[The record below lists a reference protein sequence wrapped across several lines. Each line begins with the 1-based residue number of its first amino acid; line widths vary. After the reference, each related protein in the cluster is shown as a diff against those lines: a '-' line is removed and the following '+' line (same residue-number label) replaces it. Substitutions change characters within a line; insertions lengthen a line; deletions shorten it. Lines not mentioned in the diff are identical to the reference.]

1 MLAEGVFFLSIYQ
14 NMMIYGYRYRR
25 SLVMLSCKTLRA
37 GILASALLLV
47 SGLVTELLTGY
58 GLLPTVSGSYL
69 GFFLAVAAVLTL
81 LGLFLISLLP
91 AVARRLAE
99 CER

>member
-1 MLAEGVFFLSIYQ
+1 
-14 NMMIYGYRYRR
+14 
-25 SLVMLSCKTLRA
+25 MLSCKTLRA

-47 SGLVTELLTGY
+47 SGLVTEFLTGY

-69 GFFLAVAAVLTL
+69 GLFLAVGAVLTL

>member
-1 MLAEGVFFLSIYQ
+1 MLAEGVFFLFIYQ
-14 NMMIYGYRYRR
+14 NMMIYRYRYRR

-58 GLLPTVSGSYL
+58 GLLPRSR
-69 GFFLAVAAVLTL
+69 AAT
-81 LGLFLISLLP
+81 SASSSP
-91 AVARRLAE
+91 
-99 CER
+99 

>member
-1 MLAEGVFFLSIYQ
+1 
-14 NMMIYGYRYRR
+14 
-25 SLVMLSCKTLRA
+25 
-37 GILASALLLV
+37 V

>member
-1 MLAEGVFFLSIYQ
+1 
-14 NMMIYGYRYRR
+14 
-25 SLVMLSCKTLRA
+25 MLSCNTLRA

-58 GLLPTVSGSYL
+58 GLLPAVSGSYL
-69 GFFLAVAAVLTL
+69 GFFLAVGAVLL
-81 LGLFLISLLP
+81 LLALFLASLVP

>member
-1 MLAEGVFFLSIYQ
+1 
-14 NMMIYGYRYRR
+14 
-25 SLVMLSCKTLRA
+25 MLSCKTLRA

-58 GLLPTVSGSYL
+58 GLLPMVSGSYL
-69 GFFLAVAAVLTL
+69 GFFLAVGAVLL
-81 LGLFLISLLP
+81 LLALFLASLLP

>member
-1 MLAEGVFFLSIYQ
+1 MLP
-14 NMMIYGYRYRR
+14 
-25 SLVMLSCKTLRA
+25 CTTLRA
-37 GILASALLLV
+37 GILVSALLLV
-47 SGLVTELLTGY
+47 SGFLIEVLTTY

-81 LGLFLISLLP
+81 AGLFVLSLIP